1 MKHPSPQAPFPTHLK
16 PLYWG
21 LFAAG
26 GMVAALFFPALVL
39 VTALLVPAGVVD
51 GPSQGLV
58 THWLFRLAL
67 LVLVP
72 LPLFHA
78 AHRMMAAF
86 MDFGLRPWLPLVSG
100 LLYGGAFLGFALA
113 LWTVVTM

>member
-1 MKHPSPQAPFPTHLK
+1 MKPSPHAPLPSHLK

-26 GMVAALFFPALVL
+26 GMVAAVAFPALVL
-39 VTALLVPAGVVD
+39 VTALLVPAGVAD
-51 GPSQGLV
+51 GPTPAVV
-58 THWLFRLAL
+58 TSLLFRLFL
-67 LVLVP
+67 LVAVP

-78 AHRMMAAF
+78 AHRVMAAL
-86 MDFGLRPWLPLVSG
+86 MDFGLRPWRPLLSG
-100 LLYGGAFLGFALA
+100 LLYGGAFLGSALA